1 MSHAHHTLDGLAC
14 ERSRRSPTSR
24 GRGHSLLDD
33 LSGPVTE
40 PVTEPV
46 TFGDRPAPG
55 SPCKCT
61 PNSPA
66 AFATTRP
73 PRLRRYFGWSQ
84 RPWGW
89 LSISRGNPGP
99 ALAVQ
104 ISSSDECWRERKN
117 NNNNSQDEARNR
129 GLRLGGCA
137 RRAQVIAFAIG
148 ARFACCGRDNADSK
162 ARAQRGGG
170 VLGTRGCAR
179 GRTLIAAA
187 IAARLERARPANAAA
202 TQRRRRR

>member
-1 MSHAHHTLDGLAC
+1 MSHAHGILDGLAG
-14 ERSRRSPTSR
+14 ERLRRSPRTR
-24 GRGHSLLDD
+24 GRGHSFLDD

-61 PNSPA
+61 PISPA

-84 RPWGW
+84 SPWGW

-99 ALAVQ
+99 AAAVQ
-104 ISSSDECWRERKN
+104 ISSRDECWRERKN

-129 GLRLGGCA
+129 GLRLGECA
-137 RRAQVIAFAIG
+137 CRRKVIAYAIG
-148 ARFACCGRDNADSK
+148 ARFACCGRESVDSQ
-162 ARAQRGGG
+162 ARAQRGGS
-170 VLGTRGCAR
+170 VVGTRGCACR
-179 GRTLIAAA
+179 RKVIAYA
-187 IAARLERARPANAAA
+187 IGTRAVRARSANAAGA
-202 TQRRRRR
+202 ERRRR